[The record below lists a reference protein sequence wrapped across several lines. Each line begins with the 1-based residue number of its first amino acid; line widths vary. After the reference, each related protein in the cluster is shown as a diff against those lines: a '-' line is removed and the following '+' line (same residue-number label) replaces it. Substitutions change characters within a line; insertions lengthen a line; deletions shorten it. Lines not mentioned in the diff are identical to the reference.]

1 MSTPFKMK
9 GWSPFTKKSAL
20 KNKGDADHQSVHGDN
35 HSHPPGKPYKE
46 PSKEFKNNEAITDQE
61 IKIEGANSD
70 LDDGNITK
78 DQHSKIVS
86 DAKNKIT
93 SLKKKP

>member
-20 KNKGDADHQSVHGDN
+20 KNKGDADHQNAWGEG
-35 HSHPPGKPYKE
+35 HSHPPGNPYRE
-46 PSKEFKNNEAITDQE
+46 PSKAFKNNEAINDQE